1 MLVEVKHAD
10 RNLSPALKYFQQQTG
25 ARHAFQ
31 VVLDMPYV
39 AADCFEHKGPIVVP
53 ARTLLSQLA

>member
-1 MLVEVKHAD
+1 MGNA
-10 RNLSPALKYFQQQTG
+10 LSPWLDHFQRQTK

-39 AADCFEHKGPIVVP
+39 DADCFAHHAPIVVP
-53 ARTLLSQLA
+53 ARTFLSQLL